1 MLAEPQN
8 NLDFRRE
15 LPDDGVKAAPGMD
28 ELRASADDRCD
39 DYVFTRAAD
48 RLDDAV
54 LHQLSAHWHTR
65 KVTAN

>member
-28 ELRASADDRCD
+28 ELRASGDDSVTTTVYPR
-39 DYVFTRAAD
+39 RGSPRRRRPAPAIGS
-48 RLDDAV
+48 L
-54 LHQLSAHWHTR
+54 AHTTLAR
-65 KVTAN
+65 